1 MTQNHFDHIIIGA
14 GHNGLVAA
22 AYLAKQGKKILVLER
37 RSIVGGSVVTESFG
51 ENFQADSIHAGG
63 SLRPDIIKDLK
74 LASHGFQV
82 DSVHQ
87 PFTALQPV
95 GHASS
100 VTYADHLVLDPDPAK
115 AAESIKK
122 FSEKDASRWDEFVS
136 FMDKAAS
143 ILDVAYATIMPRLP
157 KNMNLSEG
165 YGLLELGLELR
176 LAGRKAMLNFI
187 RALPMSAQELVEEY
201 FESEIVRAAIAS
213 VAIHGS
219 TLGPMSAGTGYTLI
233 HNWLNRGGL
242 SHVNVG
248 KAGEITSAL
257 ANAVKSFGGEIRI
270 DSEIAKIKIENQ
282 IAKGVVLAN
291 GEEISADVILSSA
304 DPKHTLLKL
313 VGAQDLPPE
322 FVWHTQSIKM
332 RGSVAKIHLQTDGS
346 HGIPEGTLC
355 IAPSVKYLEKA
366 YDAAKYGEIS
376 DKPYLEITSVP
387 VRDSV
392 KESVYNTVSIHF
404 QFAPYS
410 LKSGVRQLAVAGEG
424 ASFFTPE
431 SWNEK
436 HDVVEK
442 MAIDTLTED
451 FPNLKSSIVNRK
463 SITPLDLEQTYGLT
477 EGDINHGQLMLDQFL
492 FMRPIPGWSN
502 HKTPIDN
509 LYLCGSG
516 VHGGGGVSGV
526 SGRNVV
532 KVLK

>member
-1 MTQNHFDHIIIGA
+1 MTSNHYATIIIGA

-22 AYLAKQGKKILVLER
+22 AYLAKQGKKVLVLER

-51 ENFQADSIHAGG
+51 ENFTVDSVQTGG
-63 SLRPDIIKDLK
+63 ILRPDIIKDLK
-74 LASHGFQV
+74 LATHGLQV
-82 DSVHQ
+82 DSTRQ
-87 PFTALQPV
+87 PFIALQPV

-115 AAESIKK
+115 AAEAIKK
-122 FSEKDASRWDEFVS
+122 FSEKDASRWNEFVR

-143 ILDVAYATIMPRLP
+143 ILDAAYATIMPRLP
-157 KNMNLSEG
+157 KNMSLRDG

-176 LAGRKAMLNFI
+176 LAGRKDMLNFI

-201 FESEIVRAAIAS
+201 FESEIVKAAVAS
-213 VAIHGS
+213 VAIHNS

-233 HNWLNRGGL
+233 HNWVNRGGL
-242 SHVNVG
+242 AHVNAG
-248 KAGEITSAL
+248 KAGDITSAL
-257 ANAVKSFGGEIRI
+257 ANAVKSLGGEIRT
-270 DSEIAKIKIENQ
+270 DAEVAKIKIENQ
-282 IAKGVVLAN
+282 IAKGVTLSK
-291 GEEISADVILSSA
+291 GEEVSADVILSSA

-332 RGSVAKIHLQTDGS
+332 RGSVAKIHLQTNGN
-346 HGIPEGTLC
+346 HGIPAGTLC
-355 IAPSVKYLEKA
+355 VAPSIKYLEKA

-376 DKPYLEITSVP
+376 EKPYLEVTTLGNV
-387 VRDSV
+387 
-392 KESVYNTVSIHF
+392 VSIHF
-404 QFAPYS
+404 QFAPYK
-410 LKSGVRQLAVAGEG
+410 LKTGNWNDQRAKLEDLAINVLAE
-424 ASFFTPE
+424 
-431 SWNEK
+431 
-436 HDVVEK
+436 H
-442 MAIDTLTED
+442 

-516 VHGGGGVSGV
+516 VHGGGGVSGAT
-526 SGRNVV
+526 GRNVV